1 MKNSQEKHNNS
12 FDEYEDLTLFADESF
27 DTGDVDLFEFS
38 SEDDSIL
45 TRLKSIILS
54 LDWEINDEILQE
66 LTDEVQLLQEQ
77 WQDDKVAEVYLQGL
91 DKIGRYIG
99 SKGAYAHPNAIK
111 LLLTFYYN
119 FEKITSSE
127 NITQEEI
134 ALLLKGDVRK
144 FRILQYQVNQG
155 DESAPV
161 VTAMEKPVLLQDD
174 AEEKQVINHTEKDHL
189 KLLKAS
195 ILSLDWEVTEESL
208 QQFSMQLDHFHQ
220 VLADDKPAMVLV
232 QGLRAL
238 GEYISESGAAA
249 HPESFTLLHA
259 FAEGLEQVLYVDA
272 DKRDKHQL
280 QALLVDRIGRLNA
293 LKALIVEQPSPPS
306 EQIVDGLVEEMA
318 PTEPAP
324 EPSPDVSPVQS
335 LQEFTAEQTTEAAED
350 YPGNIE
356 AELDELFPVE
366 HSPAMETSDTKYPDE
381 ILSPD
386 AIHPISNNVADEYI
400 ETELRSKRDLA
411 PALSESDEIFGFNE
425 DTEPLDVPAQSDL
438 NDQLDKLFDND
449 IFGDDAEQE
458 TVTASD
464 NEQEPAL
471 ADEEP
476 LDVALANFD
485 FSTDAEGAAE
495 AGEKEEELD
504 LDIESELDSFFSEKD
519 SGADAETEPPLH
531 IDEQESGIIPALADS
546 SDEQGFSIDESMES
560 LSQSPLGDIEEKLD
574 FFFDEDDDEAS
585 LPDTTVGDAEEN
597 FEDTLDFFEQE
608 DKERELLDSAL
619 SAATAPTNLAAQQN
633 ADQENELEEQLDFFF
648 DASEDDEEE
657 PGLELTS
664 PLPAFSETQP
674 AEQEETPPAPVK
686 EEKEVYLAAL
696 GAVLPST
703 VRAPTDEG
711 IAEAAKLITELK
723 EHEQG
728 TEEKVLVRLM
738 GGIIDQ
744 LVHSRFIDLAATE
757 KVVNV
762 LFEQLSRPS
771 LSSEDMTNA
780 MEQYLGWQTEA
791 VATIA
796 QSTQPGLV
804 LPTAT
809 PTPQPVSEKVTP
821 SLSPQSELR
830 LIKDMIQDEFNQLR
844 DELKKVPPAD

>member
-1 MKNSQEKHNNS
+1 MKNSQEEQNNS
-12 FDEYEDLTLFADESF
+12 FDEYEDLTLFADEAF

-66 LTDEVQLLQEQ
+66 LTDELQLLQEQ

-91 DKIGRYIG
+91 DKIGRYIR

-144 FRILQYQVNQG
+144 FRILQYQVNQE
-155 DESAPV
+155 DETAPG
-161 VTAMEKPVLLQDD
+161 APMEEPVLLQAD
-174 AEEKQVINHTEKDHL
+174 AEEKQVVNHTEGDHL

-208 QQFSMQLDHFHQ
+208 QQFSLQLDYFHQ

-238 GEYISESGAAA
+238 GEYIRESGAAA
-249 HPESFTLLHA
+249 HPESFALLHA
-259 FAEGLEQVLYVDA
+259 FSEGLEQVLHVDA
-272 DKRDKHQL
+272 DKRDKQQL

-306 EQIVDGLVEEMA
+306 EQLVDGLVEEMA
-318 PTEPAP
+318 VTQQPPEPAP
-324 EPSPDVSPVQS
+324 EVSPVEA
-335 LQEFTAEQTTEAAED
+335 LQEFTAEKETEDAED
-350 YPGNIE
+350 YPGDIE

-366 HSPAMETSDTKYPDE
+366 HAPAMETSDTKYPDE

-386 AIHPISNNVADEYI
+386 AIHPISDDVADEYI

-425 DTEPLDVPAQSDL
+425 DTEPLDVPAQNDL

-449 IFGDDAEQE
+449 IFGNDAEQE
-458 TVTASD
+458 KVTTSHND
-464 NEQEPAL
+464 PEPAL

-485 FSTDAEGAAE
+485 FPTDAEE
-495 AGEKEEELD
+495 ASELGEKEEELD

-519 SGADAETEPPLH
+519 SSADGETEPPFHL
-531 IDEQESGIIPALADS
+531 DEEESGITPALADS
-546 SDEQGFSIDESMES
+546 SDEQGFSIEESMES
-560 LSQSPLGDIEEKLD
+560 LPQSPLGDIEEKLD

-585 LPDTTVGDAEEN
+585 LADTTIGDAEES
-597 FEDTLDFFEQE
+597 FEDNLDFFKQE
-608 DKERELLDSAL
+608 DKEEGLFDSAL
-619 SAATAPTNLAAQQN
+619 NFATASPTDLAPQQH
-633 ADQENELEEQLDFFF
+633 DSEENELEEQLDFFF
-648 DASEDDEEE
+648 DASEDDEDE
-657 PGLELTS
+657 PSLELTS
-664 PLPAFSETQP
+664 ALPAFSETEP
-674 AEQEETPPAPVK
+674 AEREETTPAPVA

-723 EHEQG
+723 DVDQG

-762 LFEQLSRPS
+762 LFEQMSRPS
-771 LSSEDMTNA
+771 LSSEDITDA
-780 MEQYLGWQTEA
+780 MEQYLGWQTEV
-791 VATIA
+791 VAAIA
-796 QSTQPGLV
+796 KSAKPGLV

-809 PTPQPVSEKVTP
+809 PQPLSEKVTP
-821 SLSPQSELR
+821 TPSAQSELR

-844 DELKKVPPAD
+844 DELKKES